1 MRIFRLI
8 IPAFFLLIARAAA
21 QPDQY
26 KFLHIDTDKGLSHNR
41 INCILKDSKGF
52 MWFGTNS
59 GLNRYDGYEF
69 RVFRHDLRDSTTL
82 IDDYII
88 RIMEGPDRKLWIK
101 TRNGLNIF
109 DPLTEKFD
117 RNPQAYLNQLS
128 IPDAGIT
135 DIQKDKAGN
144 FWLIDPQHGLFKYNS
159 STHTTTCIRKPSDLT
174 HGIISAFSEDT
185 EGNLWVVY
193 QNGVIEK
200 MGGRTNTVIYSNSAL
215 KNYNKGSLLNYN
227 LFIDSGNEL
236 WIHVADDPR
245 GVFYFNASRNVLL
258 PINKETGK
266 VRLNTNIVTGIL
278 QDSDGKIW
286 IGTDHGGVNL
296 LDKNDFTVTYKMNN
310 ADDDKSLSQNCII
323 SMYKDNAGII
333 WIGTF
338 KQGINYYHENGIKF
352 PLYRHQL
359 SDPNSLKY
367 DDVNRFA
374 EDDKGNLWIGT
385 NGGGLIYFNREKGK
399 FSQFLHNT
407 EDPNSLSNDV
417 IVSLWID
424 HQKKL
429 WIGTYYGG
437 LDCYDGK
444 KFIHFKHDPLDPNSI
459 ADDRIWEIMEDS
471 EKNLWVGT
479 RSGGL
484 DRLDSK
490 QNKFYHYRSS
500 DKTSINSDMIFAF
513 MEDDEKNFWIG
524 TMGGIDVKEKKTGRF
539 FHYLHDE
546 KDPHSLSNN
555 NVLCIKQDSRKLVWV
570 GTREGL
576 NLFDKKTKTF
586 QKYRTEEGLSD
597 NIILNILEDD
607 HQNLWI
613 STPKG
618 ISKIIV
624 NHNDKNN
631 VVLLSIKNYDR
642 LDGLQSGEFNENAA
656 FKTSRGELIFGGAK
670 GFNIFSPATI
680 TTNKLAPAVVLTNF
694 QVFNKNVRAGETS
707 GNRIILQKAISETKE
722 ITLSHSDNVIALEFA
737 ALNFSNT
744 EKNKYAYILEG
755 FDNTWSKTDAR
766 MRKATY
772 TNLDPGNYT
781 FRVKATNEDGIGNNE
796 GVTLRIIVLPPFW
809 KTTWAYIV
817 YSLLLIG
824 ILWFARHM
832 ILLRARMRFQ
842 IEQERK
848 EAKRLHELDLMKIRF
863 FTNVSHEF
871 RTPLA
876 LILTPVEKMMKNK
889 LDEPQKKYFELI
901 HRNAK
906 RLLNL
911 VNQLLDFR
919 KLEMEEIYL
928 NPSENDI
935 IRYIKDISCSFSDIA
950 EKKHIRFNFHSTIDA
965 LVTSFDKAKLER
977 ILFNLLSNAFKF
989 TPDDGS
995 VDVKINMKINEET
1008 ETKDTRFIEIRV
1020 KDSGIGIP
1028 AEKRENIFDRFF
1040 QYNVPGDM
1048 INQGSGIG
1056 LSITKEFV
1064 RLHGGT
1070 ITVESEPGKGSCF
1083 TLCLPVTHS
1092 TVVSAPQEIHK
1103 NGNGHAAFTSEN
1115 GHTIEH
1121 NGKLNGKK
1129 FSVLLIE
1136 DNEDFMFYLKDNL
1149 YVPFNIIEAR
1159 NGKEGWQK
1167 VLGQHPDLVVSDIMM
1182 PEMNGIDLCRKI
1194 KEDQRTSHI
1203 PVILLTA
1210 WSSEE
1215 IQMQGYTTGA
1225 NDYITKPF
1233 NFEILVSRINNL
1245 LIQQESLKKN
1255 LQKHIDVQPGD
1266 ITVDS
1271 ADEKLIRHALE
1282 IIEKNIDNTDFSVEE
1297 LSRSLC
1303 MSRAAMYK
1311 KVTALTGKTPIE
1323 FIRSI
1328 RVKHAAQLLEKT
1340 QMTVSEIA
1348 FEVGFNNTKYFVKY
1362 FKEEFNMLPRDY
1374 RNINH
1379 QKKTS

>member
-1 MRIFRLI
+1 
-8 IPAFFLLIARAAA
+8 
-21 QPDQY
+21 
-26 KFLHIDTDKGLSHNR
+26 
-41 INCILKDSKGF
+41 
-52 MWFGTNS
+52 MWFGTSS

-69 RVFRHDLRDSTTL
+69 RVFKHDLRDSATL
-82 IDDYII
+82 IDDHIV
-88 RIMEGPDRKLWIK
+88 RIMEGPDRKLWIE

-109 DPLTEKFD
+109 DPITEKFD
-117 RNPQAYLNQLS
+117 RDPRAYITQLS
-128 IPDAGIT
+128 IPDVGIS
-135 DIQKDKAGN
+135 DIHKDKMGN
-144 FWLIDPQHGLFKYNS
+144 FWLIHPRHGLFKYNN
-159 STHTTTCIRKPSDLT
+159 STRTTTCVRKQSGLSS
-174 HGIISAFSEDT
+174 GIISAFSEDT
-185 EGNLWVVY
+185 EGNFWIIY
-193 QNGVIEK
+193 QDGVIEK
-200 MGGRTNTVIYSNSAL
+200 MGGRTHRVIYSNSSL
-215 KNYNKGSLLNYN
+215 KNYNKSSLLNYN
-227 LFIDSGNEL
+227 LFIDSQDQL

-245 GVFYFNASRNVLL
+245 GVFYFNPSGNVLL

-266 VRLNTNIVTGIL
+266 IRLNTNIVTGIL

-310 ADDDKSLSQNCII
+310 ADDDKSLSQNSII
-323 SMYKDNAGII
+323 SMYRDNSGII
-333 WIGTF
+333 WIGTY

-359 SDPNSLKY
+359 SNPNSLRY
-367 DDVNRFA
+367 DDVNRFI

-399 FSQFLHNT
+399 FSQFLHKP

-444 KFIHFKHDPLDPNSI
+444 KFTHFKHDPLDPNSI

-471 EKNLWVGT
+471 EKNLWIGT
-479 RSGGL
+479 RGGGL
-484 DRLDSK
+484 DRLDRK
-490 QNKFYHYRSS
+490 ENKFYHYKSS
-500 DKTSINSDMIFAF
+500 DKKSVTSDLIFAF
-513 MEDDEKNFWIG
+513 MEDDEANFWIG

-539 FHYLHDE
+539 IHYLHNE
-546 KDPHSLSNN
+546 KDQQSLSNN
-555 NVLCIKQDSRKLVWV
+555 NVLCLTQDSRKLIWV

-576 NLFDKKTKTF
+576 NMFDKKTKKF
-586 QKYRTEEGLSD
+586 QKYRTENGLPD

-607 HQNLWI
+607 EHNLWI

-618 ISKIIV
+618 ISKIVIT
-624 NHNDKNN
+624 HSDKTNAVSLN
-631 VVLLSIKNYDR
+631 IKNFDN
-642 LDGLQSGEFNENAA
+642 LDGLQAGEFNENAA
-656 FKTSRGELIFGGAK
+656 YKTSRGELIFGGAK

-680 TTNKLAPAVVLTNF
+680 ATNKMAPAVVLTNF

-707 GNRIILQKAISETKE
+707 GKRVILQKSISETKE
-722 ITLSHSDNVIALEFA
+722 ITLSHSDNVISLEFA

-744 EKNKYAYILEG
+744 ERNKYAYILEG
-755 FDNTWSKTDAR
+755 FDKEWSVTDAKI
-766 MRKATY
+766 RKATY

-781 FRVKATNEDGIGNNE
+781 FRVKATNEDGIGNEE
-796 GVTLRIIVLPPFW
+796 GVTLRITVLPPFW
-809 KTTWAYIV
+809 KTPWAYIL
-817 YSLLLIG
+817 YALLIAG

-842 IEQERK
+842 MEQERK
-848 EAKRLHELDLMKIRF
+848 EAKRMHELDLMKIRF

-935 IRYIKDISCSFSDIA
+935 IRYTKDISCSFSDIA
-950 EKKHIRFNFHSTIDA
+950 EKKNIQFNFHSTIDS
-965 LVTSFDKAKLER
+965 LVTSFDKPKLER

-989 TPDDGS
+989 TQENGS
-995 VDVKINMKINEET
+995 VTVEMD
-1008 ETKDTRFIEIRV
+1008 TKLNIDGNAAVASFIEIKV
-1020 KDSGIGIP
+1020 KDNGIGIP
-1028 AEKRENIFDRFF
+1028 EKKRENIFDRFF

-1083 TLCLPVTHS
+1083 TVCLPVTNS
-1092 TVVSAPQEIHK
+1092 PVTTTGLKEIYK
-1103 NGNGHAAFTSEN
+1103 NGRDNSLYSEN
-1115 GHTIEH
+1115 GNTTDQ
-1121 NGKLNGKK
+1121 NGKKVNGKK
-1129 FSVLLIE
+1129 FSILLIE

-1149 YVPFNIIEAR
+1149 QHPFNIIEAR

-1215 IQMQGYTTGA
+1215 TQMEGYTTGA

-1233 NFEILVSRINNL
+1233 NFEILLSRINNL
-1245 LIQQESLKKN
+1245 LIQQENLKKN
-1255 LQKHIDVQPGD
+1255 LQKHIDIQPGE
-1266 ITVDS
+1266 IVVDS
-1271 ADEKLIRHALE
+1271 ADEKLIRQALE
-1282 IIEKNIDNTDFSVEE
+1282 VIEKNIDNTDFSVEE

-1328 RVKHAAQLLEKT
+1328 RLKHAAQLLEKT

-1374 RNINH
+1374 RNLNH
-1379 QKKTS
+1379 RKKAS